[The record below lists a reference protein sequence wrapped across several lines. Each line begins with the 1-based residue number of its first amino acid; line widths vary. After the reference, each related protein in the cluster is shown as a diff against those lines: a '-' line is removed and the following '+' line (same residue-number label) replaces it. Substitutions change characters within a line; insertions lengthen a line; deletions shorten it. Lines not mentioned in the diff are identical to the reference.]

1 MGKYEAK
8 NAKRKKK
15 RKARRSGGKNVVL
28 VLAILILAAALTLFV
43 MPQVL
48 YQLRGE
54 EAAQNTET
62 QLPAED
68 GTIPLPENRV
78 QFPVI
83 LEEGSIQVE
92 SLFQF
97 EGVNPDADNQEAEDT
112 AAIVLKNMS
121 DRYLR
126 QAEVTAVLAD
136 GTERS
141 FAVTEL
147 PAGAAAIAFATDNA
161 SLPTADLCT
170 DITAQTVFEDTP
182 RQDGI
187 SVFVDG
193 MTVTVTNTSAE
204 DMNGMDV
211 YYRDVFDDK
220 YFGGKTYSC
229 HIEHL
234 SAGESTTFTAG
245 ESLLGVIEVVRVA
258 VNNMN

>member
-8 NAKRKKK
+8 KTKRRKK
-15 RKARRSGGKNVVL
+15 RKARNSGIKIIAVVL
-28 VLAILILAAALTLFV
+28 GVLILVAALVLFV

-48 YQLRGE
+48 YRLSGDT
-54 EAAQNTET
+54 EASAQSSDT
-62 QLPAED
+62 QAPSTDGDSLVPEYTVPFPALLD
-68 GTIPLPENRV
+68 
-78 QFPVI
+78 
-83 LEEGSIQVE
+83 EGNVEIE

-97 EGVNPDADNQEAEDT
+97 EGVNPDADNREAADT
-112 AAIVLKNMS
+112 ATIVLRNMS

-136 GTERS
+136 GTQLN

-147 PAGAAAIAFATDNA
+147 PAGAAVIAFDTDNA
-161 SLPTADLCT
+161 SLPAAGLCT

-182 RQDGI
+182 QQDDI
-187 SVFVDG
+187 SIFVDG

-220 YFGGKTYSC
+220 YFGGKTYRC

-234 SAGESTTFTAG
+234 SAGESTSFTAG
-245 ESLLGVIEVVRVA
+245 ESLLGVIDVVRVA
-258 VNNMN
+258 VND